1 MNKIR
6 YEIIIAFQENK
17 ENLEKTVKSCVEQLK
32 ENDRITILCKEKKQ
46 ELEKIKR

>member
-32 ENDRITILCKEKKQ
+32 ENDRITIL
-46 ELEKIKR
+46 